1 VLDTLR
7 RTNIIMTLLNDLRQT
22 VLLQNTEE
30 DRAELRLKSN
40 LLELEY
46 LDSMT
51 QCNSFSQFY
60 FKNQSEETIF
70 VNVPSNVYKTN
81 ELQMDC
87 ILNQLSIKTG
97 LEKDRIGFVLERNSG
112 PPITIADLLRENNM
126 LNVLRNYRPPSIIIR

>member
-1 VLDTLR
+1 
-7 RTNIIMTLLNDLRQT
+7 M
-22 VLLQNTEE
+22 
-30 DRAELRLKSN
+30 
-40 LLELEY
+40 
-46 LDSMT
+46 
-51 QCNSFSQFY
+51 SQFY